1 MNGHQILYFDEV
13 KRGNYVVFVNHVLEQ
28 IPVAYR
34 VGAVDIEVLN
44 KYRDELLGIA
54 DELGETYCTAMS
66 TTNTDFFKGGN
77 CVEFVKQYWRDFI
90 TGIDRNEHWVSM
102 VMYMLKLFSANV
114 GVTALV
120 TLPIQLSSLAVS
132 IISGE
137 NKPVTQLVS
146 ALGKLSALTTAFYA
160 EALVHLLTENV
171 GVPLSAYMMLAGGL
185 VNELLKVYGNV
196 IA

>member
-1 MNGHQILYFDEV
+1 MLYFDEV
-13 KRGNYVVFVNHVLEQ
+13 RRGGNYTVFVNHVLEQ

-44 KYRDELLGIA
+44 KYRDDLLDIA
-54 DELGETYCTAMS
+54 DELGEIYCTAMS
-66 TTNTDFFKGGN
+66 TVNMDFFKGGA
-77 CVEFVKQYWRDFI
+77 CIEFIKQYWRDFI
-90 TGIDRNEHWVSM
+90 TDIDRNEHWINM
-102 VMYMLKLFSANV
+102 IIYMLKLFSVNV

-132 IISGE
+132 IISRE
-137 NKPVTQLVS
+137 NKPVTQLVN
-146 ALGKLSALTTAFYA
+146 ALGKLSALTAAFYA

-171 GVPLSAYMMLAGGL
+171 GVPLSAFMILAGGV
-185 VNELLKVYGNV
+185 VNELLKVYGSA

>member
-13 KRGNYVVFVNHVLEQ
+13 KRGNYMAFVNHVLEQ
-28 IPVAYR
+28 VPVAYR
-34 VGAVDIEVLN
+34 VGAVDVEVIN
-44 KYRDELLGIA
+44 KYRDELLGIT
-54 DELGETYCTAMS
+54 DELSEAYCTAMS
-66 TTNTDFFKGGN
+66 TTNTDFFKGSDCIG
-77 CVEFVKQYWRDFI
+77 FIKQYWRDFI
-90 TGIDRNEHWVSM
+90 IGIDRNEHWVNM
-102 VMYMLKLFSANV
+102 IMYMLKLFSANV

-137 NKPVTQLVS
+137 NKPVTQLVNS
-146 ALGKLSALTTAFYA
+146 LGKLSALTTAFYA

-185 VNELLKVYGNV
+185 VSELLRVYGNA